1 MLSYE
6 GYPVWIENEEVFRR
20 MNNHCDVIR
29 GMEECFGLSD
39 LIYSLLWLELEF
51 PRESKLDFVHEL
63 V

>member
-39 LIYSLLWLELEF
+39 LITVYYGWNWSSQGKVNLILF
-51 PRESKLDFVHEL
+51 MS
-63 V
+63 